1 MAGGTLA
8 PKPDGAPFTAV
19 VGAILAWA
27 VLLVLIT
34 WAVGLLPLLVRRV
47 STAGSTTPVPQPASS
62 AASWHRVRTALMVV
76 SVFILL
82 TALASRTP
90 RLAFFTQFEN
100 NWQGKLVD
108 LLWVSILFA
117 MLWRWARDEAR
128 LTWRIRP
135 GSGRW
140 ALIVIGAVFGVFVGL
155 TLLAVATDPEI
166 HETVDADQ
174 LLYNTTIP
182 NLTEELIW
190 RAAMLAVLDRA
201 YGTPWRLAGAPV
213 GWPGGHQRDIRGCA
227 PDPAQSEWGVLTE
240 HRWWNLRRRDGCG
253 DGVDLGLYPQR
264 VASLPLALRAG
275 SRSGRRD
282 DDRRLTRGQAG
293 GTPVTP
299 AIALPTL
306 AKTL

>member
-213 GWPGGHQRDIRGCA
+213 GWGLVVTSVIFGVVHLILLSPSGEFSLNIGGGIFAAVMGVAMAWIWAYTRSVWPAFLLHCA
-227 PDPAQSEWGVLTE
+227 PEVA
-240 HRWWNLRRRDGCG
+240 
-253 DGVDLGLYPQR
+253 VDVGMM
-264 VASLPLALRAG
+264 
-275 SRSGRRD
+275 
-282 DDRRLTRGQAG
+282 
-293 GTPVTP
+293 
-299 AIALPTL
+299 IA
-306 AKTL
+306 A